1 MTHET
6 EQLLNELHQRTESIL
21 QKAIQDWQM
30 LPPAQ
35 LSVKPAPDKWSPAQC
50 LEHLNF
56 YGHHYLPAIENAIQA
71 AKERNSIPAA
81 AFKSGWL
88 GEYFTQLMLPQPGGG
103 LKSTMKS
110 PKNAV
115 PAAEPEPLATLAE
128 FMEQQ
133 ERMLQLLE
141 AARAVNLMTTRVPIS
156 LSPWIRLR
164 LGDTFSFV
172 VAHNERHVL
181 QLEKGLLF
189 HPKILA
195 DLVQS
200 TP

>member
-1 MTHET
+1 MTHKT
-6 EQLLNELHQRTESIL
+6 EELLNKLQERTESIL
-21 QKAIQDWQM
+21 QKAIQEWQL
-30 LPPAQ
+30 LPPEQ
-35 LSVKPAPDKWSPAQC
+35 LSVKPGPDKWSPAQC

-56 YGHHYLPAIENAIQA
+56 YGHHYLPAIEKAIKA
-71 AKERNSIPAA
+71 AKGRNGIPVEV
-81 AFKSGWL
+81 FKSGWL
-88 GEYFTQLMLPQPGGG
+88 GQYFTQLMLPQPGGG
-103 LKSTMKS
+103 LKSTMKA

-141 AARAVNLMTTRVPIS
+141 AAQAVNLTTIRVPIS

-164 LGDTFSFV
+164 LGDTFGFV

-181 QLEKGLLF
+181 QLEKGLLL

-195 DLVQS
+195 NLVQS